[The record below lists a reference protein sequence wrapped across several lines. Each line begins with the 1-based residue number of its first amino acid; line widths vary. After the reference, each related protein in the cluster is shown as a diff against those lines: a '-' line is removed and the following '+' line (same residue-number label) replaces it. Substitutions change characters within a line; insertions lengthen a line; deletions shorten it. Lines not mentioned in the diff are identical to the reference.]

1 MKIFKKE
8 VIKYKRINIEIKKI
22 KAKTFYL
29 NIHLSTSSL
38 SS

>member
-8 VIKYKRINIEIKKI
+8 VIKYKKINIEINRNI
-22 KAKTFYL
+22 DL
-29 NIHLSTSSL
+29 NIGLNICLSISSL

>member
-8 VIKYKRINIEIKKI
+8 GIKYKRINIEINKNI
-22 KAKTFYL
+22 DL
-29 NIHLSTSSL
+29 NICLSTSSL